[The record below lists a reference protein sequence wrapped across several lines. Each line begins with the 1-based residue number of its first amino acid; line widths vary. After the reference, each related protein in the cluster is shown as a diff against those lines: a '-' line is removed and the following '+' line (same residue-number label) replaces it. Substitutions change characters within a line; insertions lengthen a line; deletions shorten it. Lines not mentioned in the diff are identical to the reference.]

1 MLPMREPMVFTTL
14 ANFTAA
20 FSRRQPDC
28 RRWIP
33 APALVRG
40 TQRNN
45 ARGKTDYYQVLWT

>member
-1 MLPMREPMVFTTL
+1 MLPMREPKVFTTL